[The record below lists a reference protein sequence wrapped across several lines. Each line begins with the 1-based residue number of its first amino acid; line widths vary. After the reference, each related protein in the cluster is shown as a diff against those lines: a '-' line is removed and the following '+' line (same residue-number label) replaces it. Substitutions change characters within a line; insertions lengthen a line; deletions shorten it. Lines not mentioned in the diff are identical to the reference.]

1 MTVIKVWKD
10 RRTGETMC
18 SVKDRQGAVRFER
31 FAEPIETLRD
41 DTGRWIPVQG

>member
-1 MTVIKVWKD
+1 MKVIKTWRD
-10 RRTGETMC
+10 RKTGILMR
-18 SVKDRQGAVRFER
+18 SVKHRDGAVRFER